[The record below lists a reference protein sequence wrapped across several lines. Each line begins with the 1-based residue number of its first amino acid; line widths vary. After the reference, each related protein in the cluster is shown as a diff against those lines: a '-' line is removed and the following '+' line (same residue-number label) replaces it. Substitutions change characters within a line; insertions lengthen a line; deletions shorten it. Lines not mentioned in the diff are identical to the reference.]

1 MAATNQTYLPTYEEL
16 YVPTLNLTSA
26 ALKAGAVHFGVYC
39 DIPSKVRKFYFYILW
54 VIFGKFDIIWQIFT
68 TRGLLCLNRF

>member
-39 DIPSKVRKFYFYILW
+39 DIPSKVRKFYFYP
-54 VIFGKFDIIWQIFT
+54 
-68 TRGLLCLNRF
+68 